1 MTMAQTTFYI
11 GKTVN
16 NAGESEI
23 NLRLYVSRDV
33 RIRVGSGIWIDRKRW
48 GKKNDINIPLI
59 QGEEREI
66 LLGKRA
72 TLKTLTDYLENIIN
86 TSEDKNAIS
95 RDLIE
100 KEIKKFH
107 RPTRKKSVQIEESFF
122 DVMEKYLSTHKLSEP
137 RRKNFKV
144 IVRSLRRFELFKKKE
159 GYRNFKL
166 TFANLSLDILQQI
179 EDFLGNE
186 KDAFLKYPDI
196 YDEIPYSSKIA
207 VKTPKRKRPPTVDKD
222 GNIVPKGMPKPRGQ
236 NSVADMMIRFR
247 SFIIWANDNG
257 YTTNNPF
264 KNFTVGEIVYGT
276 PIYISNNERN
286 RLLEADFSDDKELE
300 TQRDIFVF
308 QCLIGCRV
316 SDLYKMTYNSII
328 DDAIEYIPRKTKEE
342 RAITVRV
349 PLNDTAK
356 SLIDKYKDYERGS
369 LFPFN
374 TEQDYNRK
382 IKEAFRKAGL
392 DRMVTVLDQQTREE
406 IQKPIYEV
414 ASSHMARRSF
424 IGNIYKKVKD
434 PNLVGALS
442 GHKEG
447 SKAFARYR
455 TIDDDMKKELIS
467 MLE

>member
-122 DVMEKYLSTHKLSEP
+122 GVMEKYLSTHKLSEP

-166 TFANLSLDILQQI
+166 TFANLSLDILQ
-179 EDFLGNE
+179 
-186 KDAFLKYPDI
+186 
-196 YDEIPYSSKIA
+196 
-207 VKTPKRKRPPTVDKD
+207 R
-222 GNIVPKGMPKPRGQ
+222 
-236 NSVADMMIRFR
+236 
-247 SFIIWANDNG
+247 
-257 YTTNNPF
+257 
-264 KNFTVGEIVYGT
+264 
-276 PIYISNNERN
+276 
-286 RLLEADFSDDKELE
+286 
-300 TQRDIFVF
+300 
-308 QCLIGCRV
+308 
-316 SDLYKMTYNSII
+316 
-328 DDAIEYIPRKTKEE
+328 
-342 RAITVRV
+342 
-349 PLNDTAK
+349 
-356 SLIDKYKDYERGS
+356 
-369 LFPFN
+369 
-374 TEQDYNRK
+374 
-382 IKEAFRKAGL
+382 
-392 DRMVTVLDQQTREE
+392 
-406 IQKPIYEV
+406 
-414 ASSHMARRSF
+414 
-424 IGNIYKKVKD
+424 
-434 PNLVGALS
+434 
-442 GHKEG
+442 
-447 SKAFARYR
+447 
-455 TIDDDMKKELIS
+455 
-467 MLE
+467 